1 MLVSDFSSLNLVNP
15 GEVVK
20 LGTHIGHIKCIN
32 EEKCCRQ
39 CCRRVLYLLSLDSGM
54 AAVASIIV
62 AVGSVVDGVTVI
74 VTHERLRQKQREKLR
89 APLT

>member
-15 GEVVK
+15 GEVGEVRPPI
-20 LGTHIGHIKCIN
+20 LDHIKCIN

-74 VTHERLRQKQREKLR
+74 VTHEK
-89 APLT
+89 A

>member
-1 MLVSDFSSLNLVNP
+1 MLVSDFSSLNVVNT

-32 EEKCCRQ
+32 EEKCCR
-39 CCRRVLYLLSLDSGM
+39 RVLYLLSLDSGM
-54 AAVASIIV
+54 AAVTSIVV
-62 AVGSVVDGVTVI
+62 AVVSVVDGITVI

-89 APLT
+89 APLM